1 MECFVD
7 YIGVGDRVR
16 QVRKSRK
23 WTQAQLA
30 EAVGCSTAN
39 ITNIERAKTKLS
51 LNMILAISKALEVG
65 VETLT
70 GTGRTAGQS
79 PPSAA
84 ELGLREIWA
93 ELSPE
98 NARLCQEACVEFCT
112 AFSRHLKQI

>member
-7 YIGVGDRVR
+7 YVGIGNRIR
-16 QVRKSRK
+16 QARKGRK
-23 WTQAQLA
+23 WTQAELA

-51 LNMILAISKALEVG
+51 LNMILGISEALEVG
-65 VETLT
+65 LETLA
-70 GTGRTAGQS
+70 GAGKAAGQS
-79 PPSAA
+79 LPSAA

-93 ELSPE
+93 RLSPE
-98 NARLCQEACVEFCT
+98 DARLCQEACVEFCT